1 MKSSDGRASAYN
13 VREPGLTPGLGK
25 SPGEGNGNRL
35 QYSCQENPMDGGA
48 WWAIVRRVTKN
59 QTRLSDF
66 TFMQFRGL
74 SGPKLMGLP
83 GRLGILAGADPTV
96 SRQNFFFSVF
106 YS

>member
-1 MKSSDGRASAYN
+1 
-13 VREPGLTPGLGK
+13 
-25 SPGEGNGNRL
+25 
-35 QYSCQENPMDGGA
+35 MDGGA

-83 GRLGILAGADPTV
+83 GRLGILAGVDPTV